1 MGFFLC
7 HIAVFSA
14 TLLFLVQSQPSS
26 FSRHNEIHRARS
38 QIDSLIY
45 KLTLDLNNFKRLQS
59 LARNA
64 REEIAVLKPVQRV
77 LEKLAKGNTPSGYL
91 CSTTRSG
98 EINVR
103 IEAKGSQLPK
113 HYTITIPGKK
123 NNDVLCNQIF
133 SFLEETKKH
142 AGRVT
147 VAYLFGRTIIISWKR
162 QSFRSNNKTKLVFA
176 FKKCVWRFC
185 WKREFE
191 IFKLKISAKKTKR
204 RQSKTK

>member
-1 MGFFLC
+1 MWKNIADLVLLPSNQRQFTQLVTGFSKMGFFLC

-14 TLLFLVQSQPSS
+14 TFFFLVQSQPSI

-45 KLTLDLNNFKRLQS
+45 KLTLDLNDYKRIRNV
-59 LARNA
+59 ARIA

-77 LEKLAKGNTPSGYL
+77 LERLAKGNTSSGYL
-91 CSTTRSG
+91 CSTTRGG

-123 NNDVLCNQIF
+123 NNDVLCNQPF
-133 SFLEETKKH
+133 SFLEETKSTP
-142 AGRVT
+142 AG
-147 VAYLFGRTIIISWKR
+147 
-162 QSFRSNNKTKLVFA
+162 
-176 FKKCVWRFC
+176 
-185 WKREFE
+185 
-191 IFKLKISAKKTKR
+191 
-204 RQSKTK
+204 